1 MAQPEMPIES
11 HLKELRTRLFWL
23 IALYLPVAAI
33 FFTHVTWLIGILL
46 MPAHGR
52 ITHLVYLSVT
62 EAFFAYIKVSLAA
75 AFVVIS
81 PFLLYQL
88 ARFVLPGL
96 HDSERQVVTRYV
108 PVVVFLFLLGLS
120 FGFFVFLPLVIRF
133 LFAFTGPELV
143 PMISLGQYIN
153 FVIGLTL
160 PFGLI
165 FEFPV
170 IVYGLTRAGV
180 VQPAWLRR
188 NRRYAIL
195 VIFVIAAA
203 FAPPDAL
210 SMLVMASPM
219 LLLYEVGLWLA
230 EIAIRR
236 RDRET
241 RR

>member
-1 MAQPEMPIES
+1 MSEPQMPIES

-23 IALYLPVAAI
+23 VALYLPVAAL
-33 FFTHVTWLIGILL
+33 FFTHVTWLIGLL
-46 MPAHGR
+46 LLPAHGH

-75 AFVVIS
+75 AFVVTS

-88 ARFVLPGL
+88 ANFVLPGL
-96 HDSERQVVTRYV
+96 HDNERQVVTTYV
-108 PVVVFLFLLGLS
+108 PVVVLLFLVGLA
-120 FGFFVFLPLVIRF
+120 FGFFIFLPLVIRF
-133 LFAFTGPELV
+133 LFAFSGPELV

-160 PFGLI
+160 PFGII

-170 IVYGLTRAGV
+170 IIYGLARAGL

-219 LLLYEVGLWLA
+219 LLLYEVGMWLA
-230 EIAIRR
+230 EIAVRR
-236 RDRET
+236 RDRDLH
-241 RR
+241 